1 MFLSVLVCDPTW
13 RSEVHLRR
21 CSTIASPLA
30 FWGSLSLG
38 PGLANEA
45 RLATQGRLQIHQSPQ
60 CWDYRNTDHQGFL
73 RWVLGIKLRSLG
85 SLGKYGTDWV
95 PSDLF
100 IFLCVVWD
108 LTTAHWMTQSS
119 LCRPGW
125 TWIYRNASVSECQGQ
140 RHVPHTPTVYIK
152 CPSDLETNF
161 NPYQKRKS
169 HLVAQNAWTSWWPFL
184 LTKFTY
190 SPIMKISMALLFFTV
205 KLQSE
210 GWDTEVARLCL
221 GQLGRLHSSWGHT
234 CSSATH
240 MCN

>member
-1 MFLSVLVCDPTW
+1 MCSCLCWCVITHGGQ
-13 RSEVHLRR
+13 RSTLGVVPQWPPLLLFEA
-21 CSTIASPLA
+21 ASH
-30 FWGSLSLG
+30 WD

-85 SLGKYGTDWV
+85 LLGKYGTDWV

-125 TWIYRNASVSECQGQ
+125 T
-140 RHVPHTPTVYIK
+140 
-152 CPSDLETNF
+152 
-161 NPYQKRKS
+161 
-169 HLVAQNAWTSWWPFL
+169 
-184 LTKFTY
+184 
-190 SPIMKISMALLFFTV
+190 
-205 KLQSE
+205 
-210 GWDTEVARLCL
+210 
-221 GQLGRLHSSWGHT
+221 
-234 CSSATH
+234 
-240 MCN
+240 